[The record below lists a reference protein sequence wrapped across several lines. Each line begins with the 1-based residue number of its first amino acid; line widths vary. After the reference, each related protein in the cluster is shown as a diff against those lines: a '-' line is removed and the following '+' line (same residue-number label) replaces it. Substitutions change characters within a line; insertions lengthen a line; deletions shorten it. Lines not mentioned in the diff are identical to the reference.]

1 MSATS
6 PLCQHLKLTASTL
19 VVLLLQEL
27 DQQHTDQ
34 LGQLVTAWMRATGAA
49 GVPGITP
56 ASAPAAPA
64 GGSPGESTLHSPV
77 GGKRTLHSSLS
88 SVNIR
93 DAASASREAG
103 AENGGR
109 RGGAGGRRRGGDT
122 GAAGAHAEDEE
133 DVEDGE
139 EDPENMEE
147 AEEGLLQWPG
157 GGTASAFASPP
168 GLPYHI
174 RTELRRLV
182 QDPGGTHGSGH
193 GVLGGGAAAARLAAG
208 LPPEPQLG
216 QGASAVGGL
225 GGVEDV
231 LPASAHAPEPHL
243 TAAQRQWVYYLCCV
257 SRLLLWAVPG
267 LWATAT
273 SAKYGSN
280 GDLEADGA
288 ARAAL
293 DRGPSLARRVVETLC
308 GRYAVRL
315 KWVGGGVG

>member
-1 MSATS
+1 MR
-6 PLCQHLKLTASTL
+6 LRF
-19 VVLLLQEL
+19 LQEL

-49 GVPGITP
+49 GVAGTTP
-56 ASAPAAPA
+56 ASAAAAPA

-77 GGKRTLHSSLS
+77 GTKRTLHTSLS

-93 DAASASREAG
+93 DAASAGREAG
-103 AENGGR
+103 AEDGRR
-109 RGGAGGRRRGGDT
+109 RGGAGGRRRGGAR
-122 GAAGAHAEDEE
+122 GADGANAEDEE
-133 DVEDGE
+133 GEEEGE

-147 AEEGLLQWPG
+147 AEEALMLWPG

-208 LPPEPQLG
+208 LPPEPQVG
-216 QGASAVGGL
+216 QGAAAIGAPGGL
-225 GGVEDV
+225 EEV
-231 LPASAHAPEPHL
+231 LPTSAYAPEPHL
-243 TAAQRQWVYYLCCV
+243 TAAQRQWVHYLCCV

-293 DRGPSLARRVVETLC
+293 DRGPSLARRVVEALC

-315 KWVGGGVG
+315 KWVGDGVG